1 MMSRIQVIIDTMSL
15 QMKQSFARSMF
26 RFCLIAN
33 PIVNT
38 ILIYYMF
45 QNSGEE
51 NFAAFVV
58 MGAGLMGLWS
68 SICFSSAGDI
78 NRERFNGT
86 LSVIYTAP
94 SDFRLILWGKIL
106 GNTILALSTLLISF
120 FTAKILF
127 RAVVVFYHPFMF
139 LLAMTA
145 VVWSF
150 LIISV
155 VIGYL
160 LMLSRKTTL
169 YMNCIEIP
177 IILLCGFVF
186 PITMLPA
193 WVQYISICLTP
204 TWAVKLIR
212 LSLEKELAYKEY
224 ITSFLI
230 LIVMNVLYLAAVK
243 LLYRRID
250 KKIRIQGTLE
260 VS

>member
-1 MMSRIQVIIDTMSL
+1 MIGRIRVVLDTMSL

-38 ILIYYMF
+38 VLIYYMF
-45 QNSGEE
+45 KNSGEE

-58 MGAGLMGLWS
+58 MGAGLMGLWG

-86 LSVIYTAP
+86 LSIIYTAP

-120 FTAKILF
+120 LTAKILF
-127 RAVVVFYHPFMF
+127 KASVVFTHPIPFVG
-139 LLAMTA
+139 AMAA

-150 LIISV
+150 LIVSV
-155 VIGYL
+155 VVGYL
-160 LMLSRKTTL
+160 LMLSRKTSL

-186 PITMLPA
+186 PIEMLPI
-193 WVQYISICLTP
+193 WVQYISLCLTP

-212 LSLEKELAYKEY
+212 LSLEEEFLYGEY
-224 ITSFLI
+224 MTAFIILI
-230 LIVMNVLYLAAVK
+230 LMNILYLAAVK
-243 LLYRRID
+243 LLYRKID
-250 KKIRIQGTLE
+250 KQVRIQGTLE